1 MIDKETMK
9 CASPAG
15 FAGGDQV
22 NVDLTFN
29 GVDYTDN
36 KFVFSFYH
44 IFGSFPKSGPATGK
58 NQFI

>member
-36 KFVFSFYH
+36 KFVFSFYA

-58 NQFI
+58 N